1 MPAMKQ
7 RTKWLTKA
15 LLVTLLALT
24 PWLAAAQTS
33 TTQAATTATAS
44 ADLPVTRL
52 ALFTSGVGYFE
63 HAGVVTGDQELVLTV
78 PKDEMDDLLQSLVLQ
93 DFGGGSIEPVRYT
106 SQAPLNRLLDGYS
119 IDVSG
124 NVSLVNLL
132 TQARGEQVR
141 LDGPTVIEG
150 ALLGVE
156 EQRDAEGRVRAFVT
170 VATTS
175 GIRRVALDDVG
186 AVQFLDPAVAAE
198 IDAALATVAANRND
212 DSATVR
218 LRFTGEG
225 ERQVRVSYVR
235 EMPVWK
241 STYRL
246 VVGDDGRATLQGWA
260 IVDNPTDEA
269 LENVQVSFI
278 AGQPISFVTSLYEPV
293 WAVRPRVQTKAS
305 GGIVPG
311 ADAGQVL
318 PSVGAILGREAA
330 DMSFMESAMPAPVA
344 AAPQM
349 SGAGVVGQAQAG
361 ATATSFAYHVM
372 EPVTIGR
379 NESALVPIV
388 VAEVTAER
396 VALFDQSN
404 HASHPLHAVR
414 IVNDTGLQLAAGT
427 VTIYDEV
434 GFAGNSQLP
443 ELLPDAD
450 RLLPFAVDLELSV
463 TLQTGSRSTNV
474 TKAVIR
480 GSVIEVTELTRHVV
494 DISVSGSANDGRFL
508 IVQLPAL
515 PGFDIVEPKPAPPLS
530 GARARIGVAMVGADG
545 AVPSDRS
552 VPTHLVCRANTA
564 CSVEVIAERLDAQRL
579 AIANLATDRL
589 AFFLENVEL
598 SDEDRATLDLIVN
611 LQTELAHT
619 ERAIQRTASQ
629 IQGIVAEQQRIRS
642 NMGALDRNSDL
653 YRRYVAELTAQE
665 DVLAEL
671 LQEQT
676 VQQDKHEDLQQR
688 LNDLVSRLGG

>member
-1 MPAMKQ
+1 MKQ

-106 SQAPLNRLLDGYS
+106 SQAPLNSLLDGYS

-246 VVGDDGRATLQGWA
+246 VVGDDGRATLQG
-260 IVDNPTDEA
+260 
-269 LENVQVSFI
+269 
-278 AGQPISFVTSLYEPV
+278 
-293 WAVRPRVQTKAS
+293 
-305 GGIVPG
+305 
-311 ADAGQVL
+311 
-318 PSVGAILGREAA
+318 
-330 DMSFMESAMPAPVA
+330 
-344 AAPQM
+344 
-349 SGAGVVGQAQAG
+349 
-361 ATATSFAYHVM
+361 
-372 EPVTIGR
+372 
-379 NESALVPIV
+379 
-388 VAEVTAER
+388 
-396 VALFDQSN
+396 
-404 HASHPLHAVR
+404 
-414 IVNDTGLQLAAGT
+414 
-427 VTIYDEV
+427 
-434 GFAGNSQLP
+434 
-443 ELLPDAD
+443 
-450 RLLPFAVDLELSV
+450 
-463 TLQTGSRSTNV
+463 
-474 TKAVIR
+474 
-480 GSVIEVTELTRHVV
+480 
-494 DISVSGSANDGRFL
+494 
-508 IVQLPAL
+508 
-515 PGFDIVEPKPAPPLS
+515 
-530 GARARIGVAMVGADG
+530 
-545 AVPSDRS
+545 
-552 VPTHLVCRANTA
+552 
-564 CSVEVIAERLDAQRL
+564 
-579 AIANLATDRL
+579 
-589 AFFLENVEL
+589 
-598 SDEDRATLDLIVN
+598 
-611 LQTELAHT
+611 
-619 ERAIQRTASQ
+619 
-629 IQGIVAEQQRIRS
+629 
-642 NMGALDRNSDL
+642 
-653 YRRYVAELTAQE
+653 
-665 DVLAEL
+665 
-671 LQEQT
+671 
-676 VQQDKHEDLQQR
+676 
-688 LNDLVSRLGG
+688 